1 MNKTVSFFLTY
12 LFLSV
17 AGFAQSSL
25 IHHEINA
32 RVNPSDSFLEV
43 TDEITIPEN
52 LDSNKLNFKLHN
64 ALTVSSLTEGINI
77 ELVNKD
83 VKAKDVGMDREESDS
98 SNNLLLNEYRIV
110 FPTRY
115 TGDLYLQLRYSG
127 KIESPIEQSAEN
139 YARGFNESPG
149 IISDIG
155 VYLAGSTYWVPYFSD
170 ELITFNLT
178 ATTPAGWKTV
188 SQGKRTKD
196 EDVVDHHVDQW
207 ESPEPM
213 EEVFFIA
220 AKFTEYDYTVGAVT
234 AMAFLRTPDEGLAN
248 KYLQTTAQYL
258 EMYRQLVGLYPYS
271 KFALVE
277 NFWETGYGMPSFTLL
292 GESVIRLP
300 FILHSSY
307 PHELLHNWWGN
318 SVYVDIETGNWCEG
332 LTTYMADHLIKEQR
346 GQGIDYRRS
355 TLQKFTNY
363 VNEDND
369 FPLSDF
375 RSRYNEPSE
384 AIGYGKCLMMWNM
397 LRQDLGD
404 ETFVRGF
411 QNFNRTNKFKIA
423 SFDDI
428 RISMEEKSGEDL
440 VEFFT
445 QWITRTGA
453 PELQMKNVSVNKS
466 DEGYTI
472 EFTIAQVQKED
483 PFFLNVP
490 VFIYT
495 ESDFVKEIVEMN
507 SREKSYVVTVSNKPV
522 KIDID
527 PEFDLF
533 RRLHYNEIPPALST
547 AYGSDKVL
555 VILPSGEDETAFE
568 SYETLANKW
577 LEEKPDKF
585 EIIYDN
591 EIKTIPTDKAVWV
604 FGWNNEYK
612 ILIQYGVSDYN
623 IQLNDNS
630 VDIDKKTLGRENNS
644 FIVSVRNPNNPEE
657 VVVWLT
663 IGNKDAVPGLVRK
676 LPHYGKYSYLVFEGD
691 EPANIEKGQWQVVN
705 SPLSKILVTGK
716 EIVLPKIPNREP
728 LAKLQPVFSGG
739 KMLEHVKYLASDDLK
754 GRGLGTE
761 ELEKAAQYIAD
772 QFKAAGLQ
780 PAGDDGTFFQVWE
793 QKVGKDR
800 KQFSFK
806 NVIGIIPGTDE
817 KLAGQSVV
825 LSAHYDH
832 LGLGWPDVR
841 KGNEGKIHYGADDNA
856 SGVAVMIELAKLMGK
871 TEKPKRTIV
880 FVAFT
885 GEEAGLIGSRN
896 YVKNYTTFPADKV
909 MANLNLDTVGR
920 LFGKKLLVLNG
931 SSAKEWKFIFMGT
944 DYVTGI
950 PTSMVQ
956 QQLDASD
963 QTAFIEAGVPAVQL
977 FSGSEEDYHKP
988 TDTYDKI
995 DGDGMVKVAAVTKEV
1010 IQYLAE
1016 REEPLAFTGET
1027 GGEKSQRDQKDKT
1040 QKKERRVSTGTMPDF
1055 EFTGEGVKI
1064 GAVMP
1069 DSPAEKSGLL
1079 KGDVIVKFDDKPV
1092 KNLRDYSNLLK
1103 EHQPGD
1109 VVTIEYVRDG
1119 QHKTVQL
1126 ELGER

>member
-1 MNKTVSFFLTY
+1 MKLKTIIIGIVL
-12 LFLSV
+12 LS
-17 AGFAQSSL
+17 ANLFAQNSL
-25 IHHEINA
+25 IHHKIDAN
-32 RVNPSDSFLEV
+32 VSPSVSFLEV
-43 TDEITIPEN
+43 TNEITIPEY
-52 LDSNKLNFKLHN
+52 LLGSELNFKLHN
-64 ALTVSSLTEGINI
+64 AITVTSLTEGINI
-77 ELVNKD
+77 ELINKD
-83 VKAKDVGMDREESDS
+83 VNAKDVGMDREESES
-98 SNNLLLNEYRIV
+98 SDVLLLNEYKII
-110 FPTRY
+110 FPAGQ
-115 TGDLYLQLRYSG
+115 TGDLTLTLKYSG

-149 IISDIG
+149 IISEIG
-155 VYLAGSTYWVPYFSD
+155 VYLAGSTYWIPYFGD

-178 ATTPAGWKTV
+178 ASTPAGWKTV
-188 SQGKRTKD
+188 SQGTRTKD
-196 EDVVDHHVDQW
+196 EDVNDVHVDEW
-207 ESPEPM
+207 DSPEPM
-213 EEVFFIA
+213 EEVFLIS
-220 AKFTEYDYTVGAVT
+220 AKFTEYDYAVGAVT

-292 GESVIRLP
+292 GETIIRFP

-318 SVYVDIETGNWCEG
+318 SVYVDFKTGNWCEG
-332 LTTYMADHLIKEQR
+332 LTAYMADHLIKEQR

-363 VNEDND
+363 VNEEND
-369 FPLSDF
+369 FPLAEF

-384 AIGYGKCLMMWNM
+384 AIGYGKSLMMWNM

-404 ETFVRGF
+404 ENFVRGF
-411 QNFNRTNKFKIA
+411 QKFNRNNKFKFA

-428 RISMEEKSGEDL
+428 RIAMEETSGKDL
-440 VEFFT
+440 SEFFT
-445 QWITRTGA
+445 RWVMRKGA
-453 PELQMKNVSVNKS
+453 PELQMKNVTVNKS
-466 DEGYTI
+466 GESYTI
-472 EFTIAQVQKED
+472 EFTLAQVQKED
-483 PFFLNVP
+483 PFVVNVP

-495 ESDFVKEIVEMN
+495 ESDFVKEILNMN
-507 SREKSYVVTVSNKPV
+507 SREQSYSVNLNNKPV
-522 KIDID
+522 RIDID

-555 VILPSGEDETAFE
+555 IILPSGEDKSGLE
-568 SYETLANKW
+568 SYKTLANNW
-577 LEEKPDKF
+577 LEEKPGKF

-591 EIKTIPTDKAVWV
+591 EIESIPSDKAIWLY
-604 FGWNNEYK
+604 GWSNKYK
-612 ILIQYGVSDYN
+612 NLIRDGLSDYST
-623 IQLNDNS
+623 QLNDNS
-630 VDIDKKTLGRENNS
+630 VVISKKSLSKENNS

-676 LPHYGKYSYLVFEGD
+676 LPHYSKYSYLVFEGD
-691 EPANIEKGQWQVVN
+691 EPTNIEKGQWKVVN
-705 SPLSKILVTGK
+705 SPLSKLLVTNE
-716 EIVLPKIPNREP
+716 EIVLAKIPNREP
-728 LAKLQPVFSGG
+728 LAKLKPVFSAE
-739 KMLEHVKYLASDDLK
+739 KMLEHVKFLASDELK

-761 ELEKAAQYIAD
+761 ELDKAAQYIAD
-772 QFKAAGLQ
+772 QFTEAGLQ
-780 PAGDDGTFFQVWE
+780 PAGDEETFFQQWTE
-793 QKVGKDR
+793 KVGKEG
-800 KQFSFK
+800 KQFALK

-841 KGNEGKIHYGADDNA
+841 KGNEGKIHNGADDNA
-856 SGVAVMIELAKLMGK
+856 SGVSVMIELAKLMGES
-871 TEKPKRTIV
+871 EKPKRTIV
-880 FVAFT
+880 FIAFT
-885 GEEAGLIGSRN
+885 GEEAGLIGSKYYVQN
-896 YVKNYTTFPADKV
+896 YKTFPADKV
-909 MANLNLDTVGR
+909 IANLNLDTVGR

-931 SSAKEWKFIFMGT
+931 GSAREWKFIFMGT

-950 PTSMVQ
+950 PTSMVTE
-956 QQLDASD
+956 QLDASD
-963 QTAFIEAGVPAVQL
+963 QTAFIEAGIPAVQL
-977 FSGSEEDYHKP
+977 FSGPEEDYHKP

-995 DGDGMVKVAAVTKEV
+995 DTDGMVKVAAVTKEV

-1016 REEPLAFTGET
+1016 REEPLEFTGVT
-1027 GGEKSQRDQKDKT
+1027 AKEKLQTDKKEEAP
-1040 QKKERRVSTGTMPDF
+1040 KKERRVSTGTMPDF
-1055 EFTGEGVKI
+1055 QFTGEGVKI
-1064 GAVMP
+1064 GAVMA

-1092 KNLRDYSNLLK
+1092 KSLKDYSNLLK

-1119 QHKTVQL
+1119 VNKTVKL
-1126 ELGER
+1126 TLAER

>member
-1 MNKTVSFFLTY
+1 MKYKLHLIVFLFLTNI
-12 LFLSV
+12 V
-17 AGFAQSSL
+17 FAQNTL
-25 IHHEINA
+25 IHHEIDA
-32 RVNPSDSFLEV
+32 KLNPSVSFLEV
-43 TDEITIPEN
+43 IDEITIPEKWVSSE
-52 LDSNKLNFKLHN
+52 LKFKLHN
-64 ALTVSSLTEGINI
+64 ALTVSTLTEGINI
-77 ELVNKD
+77 ELINEDVN
-83 VKAKDVGMDREESDS
+83 AKDVGMDREESES
-98 SNNLLLNEYRIV
+98 SNILLLNEYKII
-110 FPTRY
+110 FPKGH
-115 TGDLYLQLRYSG
+115 TGDLNLQLNYSG

-155 VYLAGSTYWVPYFSD
+155 IYLAGSTYWVPYFSD
-170 ELITFNLT
+170 ELFKFNLT

-196 EDVVDHHVDQW
+196 EDINDQHVDRW

-271 KFALVE
+271 KFALIE

-292 GESVIRLP
+292 GETVIRLP

-318 SVYVDIETGNWCEG
+318 SVYVDFETGNWCEG
-332 LTTYMADHLIKEQR
+332 LTAYMADHLIKEQR

-363 VNEDND
+363 VNEGND
-369 FPLSDF
+369 FPLTDF

-404 ETFVRGF
+404 EIFVSGF
-411 QNFNRTNKFKIA
+411 QNFNRTNKFRIA

-428 RISMEEKSGEDL
+428 RIAMEEKSDEDL
-440 VEFFT
+440 SKFFT
-445 QWITRTGA
+445 QWVTRTGA
-453 PELQMKNVSVNKS
+453 PQLQMKNVTVNKS
-466 DEGYTI
+466 GEGYTI

-483 PFFLNVP
+483 AFFLNVP

-495 ESDFVKEIVEMN
+495 ESEFVKEIVKMD
-507 SREKSYVVTVSNKPV
+507 SREQSYSVNISNEPV
-522 KIDID
+522 RIDID

-555 VILPSGEDETAFE
+555 IILPSGEDKAAIE

-591 EIKTIPTDKAVWV
+591 EIESIPSDKAIWV

-612 ILIQYGVSDYN
+612 ILIQSGMSDYN
-623 IQLNDNS
+623 VQLNDNS
-630 VDIDKKTLGRENNS
+630 VDVDKKTLAKENNS

-663 IGNKDAVPGLVRK
+663 IGNKDAVPGLIRK

-691 EPANIEKGQWQVVN
+691 EPANIEKGQWSVVN
-705 SPLSKILVTGK
+705 SPLSKLLVTDE

-728 LAKLQPVFSGG
+728 LAKLQPVFSAE
-739 KMLEHVKYLASDDLK
+739 KMLEHVKFLASDDLK

-761 ELEKAAQYIAD
+761 ELDKAAQYIGD

-780 PAGDDGTFFQVWE
+780 PAGDDGTFFQIWT
-793 QKVGKDR
+793 QNVGKEG
-800 KQFSFK
+800 KLFSFK
-806 NVIGIIPGTDE
+806 NVIGIIPGTNE

-841 KGNEGKIHYGADDNA
+841 KGNTGKNHYGADDNA

-871 TEKPKRTIV
+871 TDKPKRTIV
-880 FVAFT
+880 FAAFS
-885 GEEAGLIGSRN
+885 GEEAGLVGSRY
-896 YVKNYTTFPADKV
+896 YVKNYIEFPADKV
-909 MANLNLDTVGR
+909 IANLNLDTVGR

-963 QTAFIEAGVPAVQL
+963 QVAFIEAGVPAVQL
-977 FSGSEEDYHKP
+977 FSGPEEDYHKP
-988 TDTYDKI
+988 TDTFDKI

-1027 GGEKSQRDQKDKT
+1027 GGEKSQADKKDKT
-1040 QKKERRVSTGTMPDF
+1040 QKKERRVSTGTIPDF

-1092 KNLRDYSNLLK
+1092 KNLKDYSNLLK

-1109 VVTIEYVRDG
+1109 VVTIEYVREG
-1119 QHKTVQL
+1119 QHKTTNL
-1126 ELGER
+1126 TLAER

>member
-1 MNKTVSFFLTY
+1 MNKIVSFFLTF
-12 LFLSV
+12 LVLSV
-17 AGFAQSSL
+17 AGFAQKAL

-32 RVNPSDSFLEV
+32 KVNPSVSFLEV

-52 LDSNKLNFKLHN
+52 LVSSKLNFKLHN

-292 GESVIRLP
+292 GETVIRLP

-411 QNFNRTNKFKIA
+411 RNFNRTNKFKIA

-691 EPANIEKGQWQVVN
+691 EPANIEKGQWSVVN
-705 SPLSKILVTGK
+705 SPLSKMLVTGK
-716 EIVLPKIPNREP
+716 EIVLSKIPNREP

-761 ELEKAAQYIAD
+761 ELEKAAQYISD

-841 KGNEGKIHYGADDNA
+841 KGNEGIIHYGADDNA

-896 YVKNYTTFPADKV
+896 YVKNYTMFPADKV
-909 MANLNLDTVGR
+909 IANLNLDTVGR

-977 FSGSEEDYHKP
+977 FSGPEEDYHKP
-988 TDTYDKI
+988 TDTFDKI

-1016 REEPLAFTGET
+1016 REELLAFTGET

-1064 GAVMP
+1064 GAVMA

-1092 KNLRDYSNLLK
+1092 KNLKDYSNLLK